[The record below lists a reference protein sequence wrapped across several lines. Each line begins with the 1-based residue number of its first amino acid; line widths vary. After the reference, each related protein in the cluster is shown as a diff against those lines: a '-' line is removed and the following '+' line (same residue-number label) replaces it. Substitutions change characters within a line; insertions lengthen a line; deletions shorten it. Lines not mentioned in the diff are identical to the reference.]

1 MALAKLTDLQKLAM
15 DCYEGK
21 VKNYTNGNP
30 EEALRNEI
38 IEKVGGE
45 WNYYNFQKNKWDVYA
60 LIGEMISQNVSRLSA
75 ETFADFCEVKDFA
88 LGDRV
93 EFTVKN
99 NELFKVANIADGI
112 NSTRRQRLMGKRIPT
127 TAFKLA
133 IAIYEELDRFL
144 AGRIDWRAMVDNVSA
159 SFNQEIAN
167 QIAKALEG
175 AYEQLN
181 SNFVKSGT
189 YSDKE
194 LQTLI
199 AKVEAATGQ
208 KVTIYGT
215 AEALANVEGAGAL
228 VDAEDTRNFGYVQL
242 FNGTKMVKINNVY
255 DEVADKWALRNDVL
269 YIIPAGE
276 KIVRL
281 GFEGEVTILEDT
293 TGTSRDDQ
301 QIEMM
306 MMRKMHLGIL
316 STAKFG
322 FFEIQ

>member
-1 MALAKLTDLQKLAM
+1 MALAKITDLQKLAL

-21 VKNYTNGNP
+21 VKNYANGNP
-30 EEALRNEI
+30 EDALRNEI
-38 IEKVGGE
+38 IEKVGGV

-60 LIGEMISQNVSRLSA
+60 LISEMISVNVSRLSA
-75 ETFADFCEVKDFA
+75 DTFADFCEVRDFM

-99 NELFKVANIADGI
+99 NDLFKVANIADGI
-112 NSTRRQRLMGKRIPT
+112 NSTRRQRLLGKRIPT
-127 TAFKLA
+127 TAYKLA
-133 IAIYEELDRFL
+133 ISIYEELDRFL
-144 AGRIDWRAMVDNVSA
+144 AGRIDWKSMVDNVSA
-159 SFNQEIAN
+159 SFTQEIAN
-167 QIAKALEG
+167 QIAKAMEG

-194 LQTLI
+194 LQALI
-199 AKVEAATGQ
+199 AKVEGATGQ
-208 KVTIYGT
+208 KVAIYGT

-228 VDAEDTRNFGYVQL
+228 IDAEDTRNFGYVQL

-281 GFEGEVTILEDT
+281 GFEGDVTILEDT

>member
-1 MALAKLTDLQKLAM
+1 MALAKLTDLQKLAL

-30 EEALRNEI
+30 EDVLRKEI
-38 IEKVGGE
+38 VEKVGGE

-60 LIGEMISQNVSRLSA
+60 LLSEMISQNVSRLSA
-75 ETFADFCEVKDFA
+75 QTFADFCEVKDFA
-88 LGDRV
+88 LGDKV
-93 EFTVKN
+93 EFQVKN
-99 NELFKVANIADGI
+99 TDLFKVANIADGI
-112 NSTRRQRLMGKRIPT
+112 NSTRRSRLLGKKIPT
-127 TAFKLA
+127 TPYKLA

-144 AGRIDWRAMVDNVSA
+144 ANRIDWRGMVENVSA

-167 QIAKALEG
+167 QIARAMEG

-208 KVTIYGT
+208 KVSVYGT

-228 VDAEDTRNFGYVQL
+228 IDAEDNRNYGYVQL

-255 DEVADKWALRNDVL
+255 DEINDKWALRNDVL
-269 YIIPAGE
+269 YVIPAGE
-276 KIVRL
+276 KIIRL
-281 GFEGEVTILEDT
+281 GFEGDVTILEDT

-301 QIEMM
+301 QIEMLL
-306 MMRKMHLGIL
+306 MRKMHLGVL

-322 FFEIQ
+322 FFEMK

>member
-167 QIAKALEG
+167 QIARAMEG

>member
-30 EEALRNEI
+30 EDVLRNEV

-60 LIGEMISQNVSRLSA
+60 LIGEMIEQNLTRLSA
-75 ETFADFCEVKDFA
+75 DTFADFCEVKDFA

-99 NELFKVANIADGI
+99 TDLFKVANIADGI
-112 NSTRRQRLMGKRIPT
+112 NSTRRQRLMGKKIPT
-127 TAFKLA
+127 TAYKMA

-167 QIAKALEG
+167 QIAKAMEG

-181 SNFVKSGT
+181 SNFVKSGS

-194 LQTLI
+194 LQTLV

-228 VDAEDTRNFGYVQL
+228 IDAEDNRNYGFVQL

-255 DEVADKWALRNDVL
+255 DEINDKWALRNDVL

-276 KIVRL
+276 KIIRL
-281 GFEGEVTILEDT
+281 GFEGNVTILEDT
-293 TGTSRDDQ
+293 AGTSRDDQ
-301 QIEMM
+301 QIEMLL
-306 MMRKMHLGIL
+306 MRKMHLGVL

-322 FFEIQ
+322 FFEIV

>member
-1 MALAKLTDLQKLAM
+1 MALAKLTGLQKLAM

-21 VKNYTNGNP
+21 VKNYTEGNP
-30 EEALRNEI
+30 EEVLRKEI
-38 IEKVGGE
+38 VEKVGGE
-45 WNYYNFQKNKWDVYA
+45 WNYYNFQKHKWDVYA
-60 LIGEMISQNVSRLSA
+60 LISEMISPEITRLSS
-75 ETFADFCEVKDFA
+75 ETFADFCEVKDFM
-88 LGDRV
+88 LGDKV
-93 EFTVKN
+93 EFQVKN
-99 NELFKVANIADGI
+99 TDLFKVANIADGI
-112 NSTRRQRLMGKRIPT
+112 NSTRRQRLLGKKIPT
-127 TAFKLA
+127 TSFKLA

-144 AGRIDWRAMVDNVSA
+144 AQRIDWKSMVDNVTA
-159 SFNQEIAN
+159 SFTQEIAN
-167 QIAKALEG
+167 QIAMAMEG

-194 LQTLI
+194 LQTLV

-228 VDAEDTRNFGYVQL
+228 IDKEDTRNFGFVQL

-255 DEVADKWALRNDVL
+255 DENTDKWALRNDVL

-281 GFEGEVTILEDT
+281 GFEGDVTILEDT

-301 QIEMM
+301 QIEMLL
-306 MMRKMHLGIL
+306 MRKMHLGIL

-322 FFEIQ
+322 FFEMQ

>member
-1 MALAKLTDLQKLAM
+1 MALAKLTGLQKLAK

-21 VKNYTNGNP
+21 VANYEKGNP
-30 EEALRNEI
+30 EDALRNEI
-38 IEKVGGE
+38 VERVGGT
-45 WNYYNFQKNKWDVYA
+45 WNYYSFQKHKWDVYA
-60 LIGEMISQNVSRLSA
+60 LISEMIEERVSRLSA
-75 ETFADFCEVKDFA
+75 DTFADFCEVKDFM

-93 EFTVKN
+93 EFQVKN
-99 NELFKVANIADGI
+99 TDLFKVANIADGI
-112 NSTRRQRLMGKRIPT
+112 NSTRRQRLMGKKIPT
-127 TAFKLA
+127 QAFKLA
-133 IAIYEELDRFL
+133 VAIYEELDRFL
-144 AGRIDWRAMVDNVSA
+144 AGRIDWKNMVDNVSA

-167 QIAKALEG
+167 QIARTMEG

-194 LQTLI
+194 LQNLV

-228 VDAEDTRNFGYVQL
+228 IDAEDNRNYGFVQL
-242 FNGTKMVKINNVY
+242 FNGTRMVKINNVY
-255 DEVADKWALRNDVL
+255 DEINDKWALRNDVL
-269 YIIPAGE
+269 YVIPDGE
-276 KIVRL
+276 KIIRL
-281 GFEGEVTILEDT
+281 GFEGGVTILEDT

-301 QIEMM
+301 QIEMTL
-306 MMRKMHLGIL
+306 MRKLHIGVL
-316 STAKFG
+316 SCSKFG

>member
-38 IEKVGGE
+38 VEKVGGE

-167 QIAKALEG
+167 QIAKAMEG

>member
-1 MALAKLTDLQKLAM
+1 MALSKLTDIQKIAR
-15 DCYEGK
+15 DCYTGNVEK
-21 VKNYTNGNP
+21 YSKNAANDV
-30 EEALRNEI
+30 LRAEI
-38 IEKVGGE
+38 IERVGGE

-60 LIGEMISQNVSRLSA
+60 LIGEMISANVSRLSA

-99 NELFKVANIADGI
+99 NDLFKVANIADGI

-167 QIAKALEG
+167 QIAKAMEG

-181 SNFVKSGT
+181 SNFVKSGS

-215 AEALANVEGAGAL
+215 AEALANVEGADAL
-228 VDAEDTRNFGYVQL
+228 IDKEDTRNFGFVQL

-255 DEVADKWALRNDVL
+255 DENTDKWALRNDVL

-281 GFEGEVTILEDT
+281 GFEGDVTILEDT

-301 QIEMM
+301 QIEMLL
-306 MMRKMHLGIL
+306 MRKMHLGIL

-322 FFEIQ
+322 FYEMI

>member
-1 MALAKLTDLQKLAM
+1 MALAKLTDLQKLAV

-21 VKNYTNGNP
+21 VKNYANGNP
-30 EEALRNEI
+30 EDALRQEI

-45 WNYYNFQKNKWDVYA
+45 WNYYNFQKAKWDVYA
-60 LIGEMISQNVSRLSA
+60 LISEMISTNVSRLSA
-75 ETFADFCEVKDFA
+75 ETFADFCEVKDFM

-99 NELFKVANIADGI
+99 TDLFKVANIADGI
-112 NSTRRQRLMGKRIPT
+112 NSTRRQRLLGKRIPT

-133 IAIYEELDRFL
+133 VAIYEELDRFL
-144 AGRIDWRAMVDNVSA
+144 ANRIDWRAMVDNVTA
-159 SFNQEIAN
+159 SFTQEIAN
-167 QIAKALEG
+167 QIAKAMEG

-208 KVTIYGT
+208 KVAIYGT

-228 VDAEDTRNFGYVQL
+228 VDAEDTRNFGYIQL

-281 GFEGEVTILEDT
+281 GFEGDLTILEDT

-301 QIEMM
+301 QIEML

>member
-1 MALAKLTDLQKLAM
+1 MALAKLTGLQKLAK

-21 VKNYTNGNP
+21 VANYEKGNP
-30 EEALRNEI
+30 EDALRNEI
-38 IEKVGGE
+38 VERVGGT
-45 WNYYNFQKNKWDVYA
+45 WNYYSFQKHKWDVYA
-60 LIGEMISQNVSRLSA
+60 LISEMIEERVSRLSA
-75 ETFADFCEVKDFA
+75 DTFADFCEVKDFM

-93 EFTVKN
+93 EFQVKN
-99 NELFKVANIADGI
+99 TDLFKVANIADGI

-127 TAFKLA
+127 QAYKLA
-133 IAIYEELDRFL
+133 ISIYEELDRFL

-167 QIAKALEG
+167 QIARTMEG

-194 LQTLI
+194 LQNLV

-208 KVTIYGT
+208 KVAIYGT

-228 VDAEDTRNFGYVQL
+228 VDAEDTRNYGFVQL
-242 FNGTKMVKINNVY
+242 FNGTRMVKINNVY
-255 DEVADKWALRNDVL
+255 DEINDKWALRNDVL
-269 YIIPAGE
+269 YVIPDGE
-276 KIVRL
+276 KIIRL
-281 GFEGEVTILEDT
+281 GFEGGVTILEDT

-301 QIEMM
+301 QIEMTL
-306 MMRKMHLGIL
+306 MRKLHIGVL
-316 STAKFG
+316 SCSKFG

>member
-1 MALAKLTDLQKLAM
+1 MALAKLTDLQKLAL

-30 EEALRNEI
+30 EDVLRKEI
-38 IEKVGGE
+38 VEKVGGE

-60 LIGEMISQNVSRLSA
+60 LLSEMMSQNVSRLSA
-75 ETFADFCEVKDFA
+75 QTFADFCEVKDFA
-88 LGDRV
+88 LGDKV
-93 EFTVKN
+93 EFQVKN
-99 NELFKVANIADGI
+99 TDLFKVANIADGI
-112 NSTRRQRLMGKRIPT
+112 NSTRRQRLLGKRIPT
-127 TAFKLA
+127 TAYKLA

-144 AGRIDWRAMVDNVSA
+144 ANRIDWRGMVENVSA

-167 QIAKALEG
+167 QIARAMEG

-228 VDAEDTRNFGYVQL
+228 IDAEDNRNYGYVQL

-255 DEVADKWALRNDVL
+255 DEINDKWALRNDVL
-269 YIIPAGE
+269 YVIPAGE
-276 KIVRL
+276 KIIRL
-281 GFEGEVTILEDT
+281 GFEGDVTILEDT

-301 QIEMM
+301 QIEMV
-306 MMRKMHLGIL
+306 MMRKMHLGVL

-322 FFEIQ
+322 FFEIK

>member
-21 VKNYTNGNP
+21 VQNYTNGNP
-30 EEALRNEI
+30 EDALRNEI

-45 WNYYNFQKNKWDVYA
+45 WTYYNFQKAKWDVYA
-60 LIGEMISQNVSRLSA
+60 LIGEMIGQNVSRLSA
-75 ETFADFCEVKDFA
+75 ETFADFCEVRDFM
-88 LGDRV
+88 LGDKV
-93 EFTVKN
+93 QFEVKN
-99 NELFKVANIADGI
+99 TDLYKVANIADGV
-112 NSTRRQRLMGKRIPT
+112 NSTRRQRLLGKRIPT
-127 TAFKLA
+127 TAYKLA

-144 AGRIDWRAMVDNVSA
+144 AGRIDWRAMVENVSA

-167 QIAKALEG
+167 QIAKAMEG

-228 VDAEDTRNFGYVQL
+228 IDKEDTRNYGFVQL

-255 DEVADKWALRNDVL
+255 DEINDKWALRNDVL
-269 YIIPAGE
+269 YVIPAGE

-281 GFEGEVTILEDT
+281 GFEGDVTILEDT

-301 QIEMM
+301 QIEMLL
-306 MMRKMHLGIL
+306 MRKVHLGIL

-322 FFEIQ
+322 FYEMV

>member
-1 MALAKLTDLQKLAM
+1 MALAKMTDLQKLAM

-21 VKNYTNGNP
+21 VKNYANGNP
-30 EEALRNEI
+30 EDVLRNEI

-60 LIGEMISQNVSRLSA
+60 LIGEMISVNVSRLSA
-75 ETFADFCEVKDFA
+75 DAFADFCEVKDYA
-88 LGDRV
+88 LGDKV
-93 EFTVKN
+93 EFIVKN
-99 NELFKVANIADGI
+99 TDLFKVANIADGI
-112 NSTRRQRLMGKRIPT
+112 NSTRRQRLLGKRVQT

-133 IAIYEELDRFL
+133 VAIYEELDRFL

-159 SFNQEIAN
+159 SFTQEVAN
-167 QIAKALEG
+167 QIAKAMEG

-208 KVTIYGT
+208 KCAIYGT
-215 AEALANVEGAGAL
+215 SEALANVEGAGAL
-228 VDAEDTRNFGYVQL
+228 IDAEDTRNFGYVQL
-242 FNGTKMVKINNVY
+242 FNGTKMIKINNVY
-255 DEVADKWALRNDVL
+255 DEVNDKWALKNNVL

-281 GFEGEVTILEDT
+281 GFEGDVTILEDT

-301 QIEMM
+301 QIEMLL
-306 MMRKMHLGIL
+306 MRKMHLGIL
-316 STAKFG
+316 STSKFG
-322 FFEIQ
+322 FFEII

>member
-1 MALAKLTDLQKLAM
+1 MALAKLTGLQKLAK

-21 VKNYTNGNP
+21 VANYEKGNP
-30 EEALRNEI
+30 EDALRNEI
-38 IEKVGGE
+38 VERVGGT
-45 WNYYNFQKNKWDVYA
+45 WNYYSFQKHKWDVYS
-60 LIGEMISQNVSRLSA
+60 LISEMIEERVSRLSA
-75 ETFADFCEVKDFA
+75 DTFADFCEVKDFM

-93 EFTVKN
+93 EFQVKN
-99 NELFKVANIADGI
+99 TDLFKVANIADGI
-112 NSTRRQRLMGKRIPT
+112 NSTRRQRLMGKKIPT
-127 TAFKLA
+127 TAFKMA

-167 QIAKALEG
+167 QIARAMEG

-242 FNGTKMVKINNVY
+242 FNGTRMVKINNVY
-255 DEVADKWALRNDVL
+255 DEAADKWALRNDVL

-281 GFEGEVTILEDT
+281 GFEGGVTILEDT

-301 QIEMM
+301 QIEMLL
-306 MMRKMHLGIL
+306 MRKMHLGIL

>member
-38 IEKVGGE
+38 VEKVGGE

-167 QIAKALEG
+167 QIAKAMEG

-181 SNFVKSGT
+181 SNFVKTGT